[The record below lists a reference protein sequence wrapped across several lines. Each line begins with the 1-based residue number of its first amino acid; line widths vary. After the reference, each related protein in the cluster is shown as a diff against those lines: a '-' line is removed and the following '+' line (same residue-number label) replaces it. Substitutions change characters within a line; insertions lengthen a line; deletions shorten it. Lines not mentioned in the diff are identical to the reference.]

1 MADGDFTEIS
11 MGAEIQDPPPAPA
24 LAPAPT
30 PKAPQ
35 SPARASTNIDRLDNV
50 QAVLEGRAAGGV
62 AWGPTLDA
70 ELTAAVAASAAMGRV
85 PERWEHIASNLLG
98 GRCTAQEA
106 RQRWIEVG
114 RALSQQPALAA
125 AAAAGGGASASAN
138 GGGGP
143 QWTPARDRAL
153 GVLVRR
159 AMAAAGGPPREQVTG
174 SQPAPLSVIHYV
186 RDGL

>member
-1 MADGDFTEIS
+1 
-11 MGAEIQDPPPAPA
+11 
-24 LAPAPT
+24 
-30 PKAPQ
+30 
-35 SPARASTNIDRLDNV
+35 
-50 QAVLEGRAAGGV
+50 VLEGRAAGGV

-70 ELTAAVAASAAMGRV
+70 ELTAAVEASAAMGRV

-106 RQRWIEVG
+106 RQRWVEVG

-125 AAAAGGGASASAN
+125 AAAAGGGGGCGGGGGGASASAS
-138 GGGGP
+138 GGGRARSHCRFVPPLILCTSDSLRDSAPLLLKRKCDRTLAGGP